1 MVIGFLRPSLLSRER
16 ERESEREREPKCAS
30 GDINAHW
37 RERRASDAESL
48 LHRERLGSFLAL
60 DTSCFEIN
68 SSKSRPPMSNTETEL
83 TGNMGHSNQPNKR
96 YTLVLITKVSNK
108 FITVVLDFGKILRQV
123 QSRDR
128 KKF

>member
-1 MVIGFLRPSLLSRER
+1 
-16 ERESEREREPKCAS
+16 
-30 GDINAHW
+30 
-37 RERRASDAESL
+37 
-48 LHRERLGSFLAL
+48 
-60 DTSCFEIN
+60 
-68 SSKSRPPMSNTETEL
+68 MSNTETEL